1 MGIGR
6 RRPTAGATG
15 TTRTTRAATAPKA
28 AAGAARA
35 SGAARAAGVAAVALA
50 VTAGTI
56 GTAGAVGAAPD
67 GDGDARRPGVN
78 RLEGVWQTDGYG
90 IVVEVH
96 GTAFTTY
103 DVTRISCTPGFYS
116 GTQVGAP
123 GRDGTVRYGQ
133 SGKAYAS
140 FSLTPRGHGRAVY
153 QEDGAASAR
162 DLTRLPGGLPAQ
174 CRQPAPQDA
183 LATFDRFCAT
193 FEENYP
199 FFAAKGID
207 WRAKGAQ
214 ARAGITAQT
223 GPDDLQKILV
233 GLLEPLGDAHTALG
247 RKRPGGGFAG
257 VFGGLRPGT
266 AEPTDEVREQAARAV
281 AAQLLAPE
289 QTFGRGLLGVGELP
303 GGIGYLRVSGF
314 DGYVED
320 GPYQDHAAELDRAL
334 DLLLAHPGRL
344 NGVVV
349 DLRLNGGGSDRLG
362 LRIASRLTDRPFLA
376 YRKVARNDPA
386 DPTRFTRPQPSVVR
400 PAAGT
405 TRYTGPVA
413 LLTAGSTVSA
423 GETFTQ
429 AMAERRP
436 APVRIGEN
444 TQGVFSDIMFKPL
457 SADFVA
463 VLPNEK
469 FLTRSG
475 STFDGPGIPPDVR
488 TPVFTPEELSQG
500 RDSALTEAR
509 RLLSAGRT
517 GAADT
522 AASTGAADTGDT
534 GDTEATEATAVS
546 ATAGAGPR

>member
-6 RRPTAGATG
+6 RRPTAGAT
-15 TTRTTRAATAPKA
+15 RTAGAAR
-28 AAGAARA
+28 AAGAART
-35 SGAARAAGVAAVALA
+35 SGAARASRAAGVAAVALA

-56 GTAGAVGAAPD
+56 GTAGAVGAPPD

-78 RLEGVWQTDGYG
+78 RLEGVWQTNGYG
-90 IVVEVH
+90 ILVEVH

-103 DVTRISCTPGFYS
+103 DVTRVSCTPGFFS
-116 GTQVGAP
+116 GAQVGAP

-140 FSLTPRGHGRAVY
+140 SSLTPRGRDRAVY

-183 LATFDRFCAT
+183 LSAFDRFWAT

-214 ARAGITAQT
+214 ARAGITPQT
-223 GPDDLQKILV
+223 STDDLQKIIV
-233 GLLEPLGDAHTALG
+233 DLLEPLGDAHTALG
-247 RKRPGGGFAG
+247 RKRPGGGYTG

-289 QTFGRGLLGVGELP
+289 RTFGQGRLGVGELP
-303 GGIGYLRVSGF
+303 GGIGYLRVSAF

-320 GPYQDHAAELDRAL
+320 GPYQDHAAELDKAL
-334 DLLLAHPGRL
+334 DLLLAHPERL
-344 NGVVV
+344 NGLVV

-386 DPTRFTRPQPSVVR
+386 DPTGFTRPQPSVVR
-400 PAAGT
+400 PAVGT

-444 TQGVFSDIMFKPL
+444 TQGVFSDIMFKPV
-457 SADFVA
+457 SADLVA

-475 STFDGPGIPPDVR
+475 STFDGPGIPPNVR
-488 TPVFTPEELSQG
+488 TPVFTPEELGQG

-509 RLLSAGRT
+509 RILSAGST

-522 AASTGAADTGDT
+522 ADAGDAAEAADAAD
-534 GDTEATEATAVS
+534 AAA
-546 ATAGAGPR
+546 AAGAGPR

>member
-6 RRPTAGATG
+6 RRPAAGATG
-15 TTRTTRAATAPKA
+15 TAR
-28 AAGAARA
+28 AAGAARV
-35 SGAARAAGVAAVALA
+35 SGAARAARAAGVAAVALA

-90 IVVEVH
+90 IIVEIH

-103 DVTRISCTPGFYS
+103 DVTRISCTPGFFS
-116 GTQVGAP
+116 GAQVGAP

-140 FSLTPRGHGRAVY
+140 SSLTPRGHDRAVY
-153 QEDGAASAR
+153 KEDGGASAR

-183 LATFDRFCAT
+183 LATFDRFWAT

-207 WRAKGAQ
+207 WHAKGAQ
-214 ARAGITAQT
+214 ARAGITPQT
-223 GPDDLQKILV
+223 SADDLQKILV

-247 RKRPGGGFAG
+247 RKRPGGGYDG
-257 VFGGLRPGT
+257 VFGGRRPGT

-289 QTFGRGLLGVGELP
+289 QPFGRGLLGVGELP
-303 GGIGYLRVSGF
+303 GGIGYLRVSAF

-320 GPYQDHAAELDRAL
+320 GPYQDHAAELDKAL
-334 DLLLAHPGRL
+334 DVLLAHPERL

-349 DLRLNGGGSDRLG
+349 DLRLNGGGSDELG
-362 LRIASRLTDRPFLA
+362 LRIAARLTDRPFLA

-444 TQGVFSDIMFKPL
+444 TQGVFSDIMFKPV

-475 STFDGPGIPPDVR
+475 STYDGPGIPPNVR
-488 TPVFTPEELSQG
+488 TPVFTPEELTQG

-509 RLLSAGRT
+509 RLLAAGSTR
-517 GAADT
+517 AADAADAADAAADSADAT
-522 AASTGAADTGDT
+522 AA
-534 GDTEATEATAVS
+534 
-546 ATAGAGPR
+546 AGAR

>member
-6 RRPTAGATG
+6 RGPVTGAAAEASETIRTG
-15 TTRTTRAATAPKA
+15 RTTRA
-28 AAGAARA
+28 GR
-35 SGAARAAGVAAVALA
+35 SARAAGVAAVALA

-56 GTAGAVGAAPD
+56 GAAGAVGTAPD
-67 GDGDARRPGVN
+67 GNGDARRPGVN
-78 RLEGVWQTDGYG
+78 RLEGVWRTDGYG
-90 IVVEVH
+90 VLVEVR
-96 GTAFTTY
+96 GTTFTTY
-103 DVTRISCTPGFYS
+103 DVTRIGCTPGFYS
-116 GTQVGAP
+116 GVQVGAP
-123 GRDGTVRYGQ
+123 GRDGSVRYGQ
-133 SGKAYAS
+133 PGKAYAS
-140 FSLTPRGHGRAVY
+140 SSLTPRGRDGAVY
-153 QEDGAASAR
+153 AEDGATSTR
-162 DLTRLPGGLPAQ
+162 DLTRLPGGLPAE
-174 CRQPAPQDA
+174 CRQPAPQDP
-183 LATFDRFCAT
+183 LAVFDRFWAT

-199 FFAAKGID
+199 FFAAKGVD

-214 ARAGITAQT
+214 ARAGITPQT
-223 GPDDLQKILV
+223 STDDLQKVIV

-247 RKRPGGGFAG
+247 RKRPGGGYAG

-266 AEPTDEVREQAARAV
+266 AEPTDQVREQAARAV

-289 QTFGRGLLGVGELP
+289 RLFGQGLLGVGELP

-334 DLLLAHPGRL
+334 DLLLAHPERL

-349 DLRLNGGGSDRLG
+349 DLRLNGGGSDALG

-386 DPTRFTRPQPSVVR
+386 DPARFTRPQPSVVR

-444 TQGVFSDIMFKPL
+444 TQGVFSDILFKPL

-475 STFDGPGIPPDVR
+475 RTFDGPGIPPDVR
-488 TPVFTPEELSQG
+488 TPVFTPEELAQG

-509 RLLSAGRT
+509 RRL
-517 GAADT
+517 
-522 AASTGAADTGDT
+522 
-534 GDTEATEATAVS
+534 TAVGPG
-546 ATAGAGPR
+546 AGGADGAGPAADGSGPR

>member
-1 MGIGR
+1 MGIAR
-6 RRPTAGATG
+6 RRPATGATRTAGAR
-15 TTRTTRAATAPKA
+15 RT
-28 AAGAARA
+28 AGAARA
-35 SGAARAAGVAAVALA
+35 GAATRAGAAARAAGIAAVALA
-50 VTAGTI
+50 VTAGTV

-90 IVVEVH
+90 ILVEIH

-103 DVTRISCTPGFYS
+103 DVTRVSCTPGFYS
-116 GTQVGAP
+116 GTQIGAP
-123 GRDGTVRYGQ
+123 GRDGTVRYAQ
-133 SGKAYAS
+133 TGKAYAS
-140 FSLTPRGHGRAVY
+140 SSVTPRGRDRAVY

-183 LATFDRFCAT
+183 LASFDRFWAT

-214 ARAGITAQT
+214 ARAGITPRT
-223 GPDDLQKILV
+223 TTDDLQKILV

-247 RKRPGGGFAG
+247 RKRPGGGYAG
-257 VFGGLRPGT
+257 VFAGLRPGT
-266 AEPTDEVREQAARAV
+266 AEPTDEVRELSARAV
-281 AAQLLAPE
+281 SAQLLAPE
-289 QTFGRGLLGVGELP
+289 QTFGRGQLGVGELP

-314 DGYVED
+314 SGYVED
-320 GPYQDHAAELDRAL
+320 GPYQDHAAELDKAL

-349 DLRLNGGGSDRLG
+349 DLRLNGGGSDELG

-376 YRKVARNDPA
+376 YRKVTRNDPA

-400 PAAGT
+400 PATGT

-444 TQGVFSDIMFKPL
+444 TQGVFSDIMFKPV

-475 STFDGPGIPPDVR
+475 GTFDGPGIPPNVR

-509 RLLSAGRT
+509 RLLST
-517 GAADT
+517 GAA
-522 AASTGAADTGDT
+522 GAADAPDAADAADAADATG
-534 GDTEATEATAVS
+534 AVP
-546 ATAGAGPR
+546 AGPR

>member
-6 RRPTAGATG
+6 RRPTAAATG
-15 TTRTTRAATAPKA
+15 TGTGTGTAEAASATT
-28 AAGAARA
+28 AAGATRA

-56 GTAGAVGAAPD
+56 GTAGAVGAAPEGG
-67 GDGDARRPGVN
+67 GDTGRPGVN
-78 RLEGVWQTDGYG
+78 RLEGVWRTDGYG
-90 IVVEVH
+90 IVVEIH
-96 GTAFTTY
+96 GTDFTTY
-103 DVTRISCTPGFYS
+103 DVTRVGCTPGFYS

-133 SGKAYAS
+133 AGKTYAS
-140 FSLTPRGHGRAVY
+140 FSLAPRGRDRAVY
-153 QEDGAASAR
+153 QEDGATSAR
-162 DLTRLPGGLPAQ
+162 DLARLPGGLPAQ

-183 LATFDRFCAT
+183 LATFDRFWAT
-193 FEENYP
+193 FDENYP

-214 ARAGITAQT
+214 ARARITPQT
-223 GPDDLQKILV
+223 TTDELQKILV

-247 RKRPGGGFAG
+247 RKRPDGGYTG

-281 AAQLLAPE
+281 AAQLIAPE

-303 GGIGYLRVSGF
+303 GGIGYLRVSAF
-314 DGYVED
+314 DGYVDD

-334 DLLLAHPGRL
+334 DLLLAHPERL

-349 DLRLNGGGSDRLG
+349 DLRLNGGGSDQLG

-400 PAAGT
+400 PATGT

-444 TQGVFSDIMFKPL
+444 TQGVFSDILFKPV

-475 STFDGPGIPPDVR
+475 STFDGPGIPPNVR
-488 TPVFTPEELSQG
+488 TPVFTPEELGQG

-509 RLLSAGRT
+509 RLLSV
-517 GAADT
+517 GAADAPVAGDAT
-522 AASTGAADTGDT
+522 DAGDATGA
-534 GDTEATEATAVS
+534 VP
-546 ATAGAGPR
+546 AGRG

>member
-15 TTRTTRAATAPKA
+15 T
-28 AAGAARA
+28 AGAARA
-35 SGAARAAGVAAVALA
+35 AGAAEAGRAAGASRASRATRAAGVAAVALA

-78 RLEGVWQTDGYG
+78 RLEGVWQTAGYG
-90 IVVEVH
+90 IVVEIH

-133 SGKAYAS
+133 TGKAYAS
-140 FSLTPRGHGRAVY
+140 SSLTPRGHDQAVY
-153 QEDGAASAR
+153 KEDGAASVR
-162 DLTRLPGGLPAQ
+162 DLTRLPGGLPAR

-183 LATFDRFCAT
+183 LATFDRFWAT

-199 FFAAKGID
+199 FFAAKGVD
-207 WRAKGAQ
+207 WRAKGAE
-214 ARAGITAQT
+214 ARAGITQQT
-223 GPDDLQKILV
+223 STDDLQKILV

-247 RKRPGGGFAG
+247 RKRPDGGYDG

-281 AAQLLAPE
+281 AAQLVSPE
-289 QTFGRGLLGVGELP
+289 RTFGRGLLGVGELP
-303 GGIGYLRVSGF
+303 GGIGYLRVSAF

-320 GPYQDHAAELDRAL
+320 GPYQDHAAELDTAL
-334 DLLLAHPGRL
+334 DALLAHPERL

-349 DLRLNGGGSDRLG
+349 DLRLNGGGSDELG

-386 DPTRFTRPQPSVVR
+386 DPTGFTRPQPSVVR
-400 PAAGT
+400 PAVGT

-436 APVRIGEN
+436 APVRVGEN
-444 TQGVFSDIMFKPL
+444 TQGVFSDIMFKPV
-457 SADFVA
+457 SAELVA

-475 STFDGPGIPPDVR
+475 STFDGPGIPPNVR

-509 RLLSAGRT
+509 RILSTGGT
-517 GAADT
+517 GAADAVPGAD
-522 AASTGAADTGDT
+522 AAAA
-534 GDTEATEATAVS
+534 
-546 ATAGAGPR
+546 AGAGPR